1 MIKKVLML
9 MLMKQID
16 EEAANEVIDYL
27 IENREKK
34 ANSILCG
41 ACKADIFKMFKLGF
55 EMKVLKDLRSDI
67 PNNKKDERII
77 IDAEIN

>member
-1 MIKKVLML
+1 MIKKVLMI

-16 EEAANEVIDYL
+16 EEVANEVIDYL

-34 ANSILCG
+34 INSILCG
-41 ACKADIFKMFKLGF
+41 AYKADIFKMFKLGF
-55 EMKVLKDLRSDI
+55 EMKVLNDLRSDI
-67 PNNKKDERII
+67 PNNKKDEII